1 MLTVWGEKL
10 DKNSVLQEYPRPQLV
25 RDGYV
30 NLNGVWDYAI
40 TESDSMPDSWDGKIL
55 VPFSPECELSG
66 VGRILKPHEYLWYR
80 RELEVPRHKG
90 RVILHFGAVD
100 QTATVYVNGMEAA
113 HHVGG
118 YTAFECD
125 ITELLS
131 VKNELC
137 VCVKDVSDESWHS
150 RGK

>member
-55 VPFSPECELSG
+55 VPLLPG
-66 VGRILKPHEYLWYR
+66 VRAVR
-80 RELEVPRHKG
+80 RG
-90 RVILHFGAVD
+90 
-100 QTATVYVNGMEAA
+100 QN
-113 HHVGG
+113 
-118 YTAFECD
+118 
-125 ITELLS
+125 S
-131 VKNELC
+131 
-137 VCVKDVSDESWHS
+137 
-150 RGK
+150 